1 MEGLVFQGSGQTAW
15 QDLPDPGLKDAADA
29 IVRVDDVTICGTD
42 LHVVKGDVPE
52 GTPGRILGHEAAGTV
67 VETGGDVPTVR
78 PGDRVLV
85 SCISACGRC
94 LFRRESH
101 YGQCRGGRGWV
112 LSHTIAGTA
121 RASDTGAPR
130 VALGGP
136 RTTPSPSR
144 PPGRDTERT

>member
-1 MEGLVFQGSGQTAW
+1 MQALVFQGSGQTAV
-15 QDLPDPGLKDAADA
+15 QDLPDPGIKDAADA
-29 IVRVDDVTICGTD
+29 IVRGDDVTICGID

-52 GTPGRILGHEAAGTV
+52 GTPGRILGHEAVGTA

-94 LFRRESH
+94 RFCRESH
-101 YGQCRGGRGWV
+101 YGQCCGSSGWATRSPAQPV
-112 LSHTIAGTA
+112 
-121 RASDTGAPR
+121 RATPVPSR
-130 VALGGP
+130 SRSVGP
-136 RTTPSPSR
+136 GTTPSPSR

>member
-1 MEGLVFQGSGQTAW
+1 MEALVFQGSGQTAV
-15 QDLPDPGLKDAADA
+15 QDLPDPGIKDAVDA
-29 IVRVDDVTICGTD
+29 IVRVAAGTICGTD
-42 LHVVKGDVPE
+42 LYIVKGDVPE
-52 GTPGRILGHEAAGTV
+52 GTPGRILGHEAVGTA

-94 LFRRESH
+94 RFCRECH
-101 YGQCRGGRGWV
+101 YGQCCGSSGRVPG
-112 LSHTIAGTA
+112 HTIAGTA
-121 RASDTGAPR
+121 RAGDTGAPK

-136 RTTPSPSR
+136 GTTPSPYR